1 MAKVRIN
8 KLPKGFHI
16 VDGKVKKKA
25 LKRDGGMVTGD
36 QADYGLITTPQEYYG
51 QTNFNNDLDDSVR
64 YSLSSVPRDEANI
77 EAEGGETVLTDLS
90 GDGQFG
96 LYSITGPRHSS
107 GGVPMY
113 LPEQSFIYSD
123 TAGLKMDRNEL
134 AEFGIESRKK
144 ITPAQ
149 VSKRYQLNPFYGV
162 INDQYADNIS
172 TTSAELM
179 LKKNMSNL
187 SKLAFG
193 QEVKK
198 NFEDGVPLASYPYL
212 VEKGIDPIE
221 FAATV
226 EESTRQKQELELLAS
241 LPPEQQQKML
251 QMQAM
256 MENIDGQPQ
265 QQEVVDPQMSDPNSQ
280 IQPTPEEMDQAPAAE
295 FQKGGEKASEYAKR
309 KGQEWPKGVK
319 DPTFDGKVW
328 VFDDGTPSLSK
339 SAAMQLA
346 MSVKGSG
353 NIPEIYR
360 TEDVEIEEQ
369 ETVQPTVQPDTE
381 ANTDV
386 EDGAI
391 DDSGTGITTSTAKA
405 IDKNPLPKTHPQW
418 QEFEDAI
425 NNGYKI
431 VATRDETQGVTNY
444 EAIEVLPPNKFEDFV
459 QNEQKQLETKGRGS
473 ISVISDEDASLNAVY
488 EGADDNNVRIR
499 KGMYSNQDRPKE
511 QGWMGEDSNS
521 FGGDFTTPEAE
532 ADFNLR
538 YGDDLK
544 TMMPEF
550 NFQMKSGLWKNGKPV
565 NDQARKYK
573 AHWTQA
579 QTLMQE
585 IENKNHYEIFGKDAK
600 SKPRILFPCSGDR
613 PGTCVDGK
621 LGFDTFNKGRT
632 YVRVQ
637 KPNVLNASV
646 EDEREPSGGGDIT
659 TEKQPM
665 PDWWW
670 QDLNNIATQNSLENP
685 LFMPNVTKLPQER
698 VNYVLDDWTAK
709 VNAINANTGQ
719 YMKNLRGYGKGKVAG
734 TNAFGKGAE
743 EAVKA
748 IAGTNTNNVG
758 IMNNAART
766 QADLNLRTG
775 VFNAKQQDAEYDGSV
790 RALQRFVDFENWDK
804 KESNKLYNDAIT
816 NRANT
821 YNLNMLKDYMEID
834 PTIGGM
840 QVKKADKALAVNKDD
855 REDWQIRQDRLIEID
870 KKTSELYPNATVDER
885 MKMNQYFLDGT
896 PLTGKKTEKR
906 NPSSEEDNNDFNIP
920 SVTVPNTTVGKKGG
934 SMKRFANPFYTGKMG
949 I

>member
-8 KLPKGFHI
+8 KLPKGFHV

-25 LKRDGGMVTGD
+25 LKRDGGMITGD

-172 TTSAELM
+172 TASAELM

-226 EESTRQKQELELLAS
+226 EQSTRQKQELELLAS

-265 QQEVVDPQMSDPNSQ
+265 QQQSVDPQMPDPNNQ
-280 IQPTPEEMDQAPAAE
+280 IQPIPEGMDQGPVAE

-309 KGQEWPKGVK
+309 KGQDWPEGVK

-339 SAAMQLA
+339 SAAMNLA
-346 MSVKGSG
+346 MNVKATG
-353 NIPEIYR
+353 NIPEPYR
-360 TEDVEIEEQ
+360 SETIEVEEVGSGQAKEVKPEVKTE
-369 ETVQPTVQPDTE
+369 
-381 ANTDV
+381 V
-386 EDGAI
+386 EDGSI
-391 DDSGTGITTSTAKA
+391 DDSGTSLNTSTAKP

-425 NNGYKI
+425 NNGYRI

-444 EAIEVLPPNKFEDFV
+444 EAIEVLPPNKFENFV
-459 QNEQKQLETKGRGS
+459 QNEQRQLETKGTGN
-473 ISVISDEDASLNAVY
+473 ISVISDEDAALNAVY

-499 KGMYSNQDRPKE
+499 KGIYANQDRPEK
-511 QGWMGEDSNS
+511 QGWMGENSNS

-532 ADFNLR
+532 ADFMLR
-538 YGDDLK
+538 YGDDIK
-544 TMMPEF
+544 TMMPSF
-550 NFQMKSGLWKNGKPV
+550 DFQMKSGKWVNGKPA
-565 NDQARKYK
+565 DEQARKYK
-573 AHWTQA
+573 AHWTEA

-600 SKPRILFPCSGDR
+600 SKPRVLFPCSGDR
-613 PGTCVDGK
+613 PGTCIDGK

-632 YVRVQ
+632 YVRVE
-637 KPNVLNASV
+637 KPDILNASV
-646 EDEREPSGGGDIT
+646 EDERKPSESGDIVL
-659 TEKQPM
+659 EKQDM

-748 IAGTNTNNVG
+748 IASTNTNNVG

-790 RALQRFVDFENWDK
+790 RALQRFIDFENWDK

-834 PTIGGM
+834 PSIGGM
-840 QVKKADKALAVNKDD
+840 QVQKGEKPLAVNKDD
-855 REDWQIRQDRLIEID
+855 REPWQIRQDSLIEID

-885 MKMNQYFLDGT
+885 MKLNQYFLDGT

-906 NPSSEEDNNDFNIP
+906 NPSIEDENNDFNIP